1 MHSVII
7 SWLNESIRKPG
18 KVCDVLLVF
27 FLPVLQALKF
37 VGEMLLN
44 IDHNSLLSH
53 FLFLSEEAIGKSGP
67 CSSEHI

>member
-7 SWLNESIRKPG
+7 SWLNESIRKPE

-27 FLPVLQALKF
+27 FLPVLQALEF

-44 IDHNSLLSH
+44 IDHNMVSSVT
-53 FLFLSEEAIGKSGP
+53 FSISE
-67 CSSEHI
+67 